1 MIHLRRFTPAGLDA
15 FQRALNDI
23 KRVPTTPAPEHL
35 LNDST
40 ASEAVREDVVLNH
53 TIHTT
58 RLSLGHAIDQVFG
71 NPPPAGILTDVR
83 LWSWMSLFFFDSVC
97 PLQSNGT
104 RRVGAMARYILEGT
118 DYKRYY
124 RHLLVSA
131 YLPYFANR
139 DNPQRAIA
147 LLCQT
152 PSVPGEI
159 VEQIVGR
166 QDFIANPTIVSAVS
180 ALYYD
185 AETGRP
191 KKGSSGKGPGT
202 PRRLADVL
210 RQFDRTWD
218 IHSMRPQQL
227 INFLPKE
234 FSRFRP
240 SADRPTSLLESANE

>member
-1 MIHLRRFTPAGLDA
+1 MHLRRFTPAGLDA

-23 KRVPTTPAPEHL
+23 KSVPSTPSPDHL

-40 ASEAVREDVVLNH
+40 ASEAVREDVVLNRAA
-53 TIHTT
+53 HTT
-58 RLSLGHAIDQVFG
+58 RLSLGHAIDQIFG
-71 NPPPAGILTDVR
+71 NPPPAGLLNDVR

-97 PLQSNGT
+97 PLQANGT

-147 LLCQT
+147 LLCQP

-166 QDFIANPTIVSAVS
+166 QDFIANPTIVSVVS
-180 ALYYD
+180 TLYYD

-202 PRRLADVL
+202 PRRLAEVL

-218 IHSMRPQQL
+218 IHSMHPYHL
-227 INFLPKE
+227 IDHLPKE

-240 SADRPTSLLESANE
+240 SRNRATSLPE